1 MAKTDMIRKKAAKE
15 FAEFW
20 KDKGDEKQHTQT
32 FWLSLL
38 RDVLGVTK
46 PEQYIDFEKRVKVKG
61 TKFIDAYI
69 ANTNVAIEQKSEKID
84 LDKKELQS
92 DKSELTPYE
101 QAKRY
106 NDNLRYSERSR
117 WIVVSNFREFRIYD
131 MEKEEPEK
139 HFETVFLKDLPKD
152 FHRLQ
157 FLVDS
162 NNTSISPET
171 RISLDAGNLV
181 GELYD
186 SLRKQYLNPDEES
199 VSRNLNILCVRI
211 IFCLYAEDAGL
222 FDTKTAFKDYI
233 RNFDPK
239 FLGYGIKQLFKALNT
254 KLEDRD
260 KYDSELMGQFP
271 YVNGGLFAEDIE
283 VPLFTEE
290 IVKVIV
296 EKCATFD
303 WSEISPTIFGAV
315 FESTLNPETRRNG
328 GMHYTSIE
336 NIHKVID
343 PLFLDDLNGE
353 FEEICKRS
361 KKARS
366 EALAK
371 FQKKLGSL
379 KFLDPACGC
388 GNFLTETYLSLR
400 RLENKVISVAL
411 NDTKDSISKAIP
423 FDELISV
430 KISQFYGI
438 EINDFAVDVA
448 KTSIWIAES
457 QMIKET
463 EEIVPYDFKFLPL
476 STSATIVEGNALRM
490 NWATLK
496 NEETPIVYDY
506 IISNPPFI
514 GAKMMKDPRLKEDM
528 IWVFGKKWKNLGN
541 MDYVCCWY
549 KKAVELIKNTTT
561 SVVFVS
567 TNSLCQGLYVAA
579 LWKPLF
585 KEGIEINFAWRTFR
599 WDSESIKKAHVHCV
613 IVGFSLK
620 SKAESDFKTKQIFS
634 PDGSV
639 IKAKNINPYLIDAP
653 NVFICQRTK
662 NLCNVPKITFGN
674 MADDDGNF
682 ILTEKTKTQLL
693 EKEPKLKKFIREFLG
708 SEEFINGKKRYCL
721 WLKYATPTEIH
732 QSKELYRRVN
742 NVKIFREASTA
753 APTREKAK
761 TPHLFFF
768 DAQPESGEYIIIP
781 RTSSEN
787 RQYIPIGFLPCEII
801 ASDACSIVP
810 SANLYHFG
818 VLTSSVHMA
827 WMRVVCGRLKSD
839 YRYSGKIVYN
849 TFPWCEPNEA
859 QKAKIEKTAQQILDI
874 RAKYP
879 NSSLAD
885 LYDKTTMPADLRKA
899 HIENDKAVMAAYGFK
914 SKISEAEIVAELL
927 KMYEK
932 LTK

>member
-15 FAEFW
+15 FTTKWSGKGYEKGESQLFW
-20 KDKGDEKQHTQT
+20 IELLQNVYNVENIGDFIRFEDKVHLDHT
-32 FWLSLL
+32 S
-38 RDVLGVTK
+38 
-46 PEQYIDFEKRVKVKG
+46 
-61 TKFIDAYI
+61 FIDAYI
-69 ANTNVAIEQKSEKID
+69 PSTHVMIEQKSFGKD
-84 LDKKELQS
+84 LLKPIKQS
-92 DKSELTPYE
+92 NGSFLTPFQ

-106 NDNLRYSERSR
+106 VTELPLSQHPR
-117 WIVVSNFREFRIYD
+117 WIVTCNFNEFLIYD
-131 MEKEEPEK
+131 MENPQDEPQQLLLEN
-139 HFETVFLKDLPKD
+139 LPKD

-162 NNTSISPET
+162 QNTSISPET

-222 FDTKTAFKDYI
+222 FDTKTAFEDYI
-233 RNFDPK
+233 KLFNPHLLRD
-239 FLGYGIKQLFKALNT
+239 GIKKLFKALNT
-254 KLEDRD
+254 KREDRD
-260 KYDSELMGQFP
+260 KYDSELVEPFP

-283 VPLFTEE
+283 IPNFTEE
-290 IVKVIV
+290 IVNVIV

-343 PLFLDDLNGE
+343 PLFLDDLKSE
-353 FEEICKRS
+353 FEEICKQS

-448 KTSIWIAES
+448 KTSIWIAEN

-463 EEIVPYDFKFLPL
+463 EEIVPYEFKFLPL
-476 STSATIVEGNALRM
+476 STSATIVEGNALRI

-496 NEETPIVYDY
+496 NEEAPTVYDY
-506 IISNPPFI
+506 IIGNPPFV
-514 GAKMMKDPRLKEDM
+514 GYKEKVDTQKMDLKFACK
-528 IWVFGKKWKNLGN
+528 IKNGDCIKNTDSL
-541 MDYVCCWY
+541 DYVCGWY
-549 KKAVELIKNTTT
+549 YKAAQLMVNNNNLKAT
-561 SVVFVS
+561 FVS
-567 TNSLCQGLYVAA
+567 TNSITQGEQVA
-579 LWKPLF
+579 LMWKPLF
-585 KEGIEINFAWRTFR
+585 DNYHVSIDFAYKSFVWS
-599 WDSESIKKAHVHCV
+599 SETKNNAKVHCV
-613 IVGFSLK
+613 IIAFSNDR
-620 SKAESDFKTKQIFS
+620 SDKQCRIYNGQIFEKCS
-634 PDGSV
+634 Y
-639 IKAKNINPYLIDAP
+639 INPYLYNRP
-653 NVFICQRTK
+653 NIWITSRRKPICDSKKVTLGVHIFDNHHFIFTEREK
-662 NLCNVPKITFGN
+662 NEFVKNEPASAKYFKRWVS
-674 MADDDGNF
+674 ADDFLYGKCRYYLDLKDCPPNE
-682 ILTEKTKTQLL
+682 LKAMPYCYERVKLVMEYRKNNSYSKNTPLEYDPYKTKQ
-693 EKEPKLKKFIREFLG
+693 G
-708 SEEFINGKKRYCL
+708 
-721 WLKYATPTEIH
+721 W
-732 QSKELYRRVN
+732 
-742 NVKIFREASTA
+742 
-753 APTREKAK
+753 KADC
-761 TPHLFFF
+761 P
-768 DAQPESGEYIIIP
+768 YIIIP
-781 RTSSEN
+781 NTSGQNRT
-787 RQYIPIGFLPCEII
+787 YLPIDFKNADTVVTMPDLAMPNG
-801 ASDACSIVP
+801 D
-810 SANLYHFG
+810 LYDFG
-818 VLTSSVHMA
+818 VISSSVHMA
-827 WMRVVCGRLKSD
+827 WLRIVCGRLKGD
-839 YRYSGKIVYN
+839 YRYAHGLVYN
-849 TFPWCEPNEA
+849 NFPWPEPTEK
-859 QKAKIEKTAQQILDI
+859 QKRKIENTAKQII
-874 RAKYP
+874 ETRAKYP
-879 NSSLAD
+879 DSSLAD
-885 LYDKTTMPADLRKA
+885 LYDEISMPEDLRKA

-914 SKISEAEIVAELL
+914 SNISEAEIVAELF

>member
-15 FAEFW
+15 FAKKWSGKGYEKGESQLFW
-20 KDKGDEKQHTQT
+20 IELLQNVYNVENIGDFIRFEDKVHLDHT
-32 FWLSLL
+32 S
-38 RDVLGVTK
+38 
-46 PEQYIDFEKRVKVKG
+46 
-61 TKFIDAYI
+61 FIDAYI
-69 ANTNVAIEQKSEKID
+69 PSTHVMIEHKSFGKD
-84 LDKKELQS
+84 LLKPIKQS
-92 DKSELTPYE
+92 NGSFLTPFQ

-106 NDNLRYSERSR
+106 VTELPLSQHPR
-117 WIVVSNFREFRIYD
+117 WIVTCNFNEFLIYD
-131 MEKEEPEK
+131 MENPQDEPQQLLLEN
-139 HFETVFLKDLPKD
+139 LPKD

-162 NNTSISPET
+162 KNTSISPET
-171 RISLDAGNLV
+171 RISLQAGNLV
-181 GELYD
+181 GQLYD

-222 FDTKTAFKDYI
+222 FDTKTAFEDYI
-233 RNFDPK
+233 KLFNPHLLRD
-239 FLGYGIKQLFKALNT
+239 GIKKLFKALNT
-254 KLEDRD
+254 KREDRD
-260 KYDSELMGQFP
+260 KYDSELVEPFP

-283 VPLFTEE
+283 VPNFTEE
-290 IVKVIV
+290 IVNVIV

-343 PLFLDDLNGE
+343 PLFLDDLKSE

-476 STSATIVEGNALRM
+476 STSATIVEGNALRI

-496 NEETPIVYDY
+496 NEEVPTVYDY
-506 IISNPPFI
+506 IIGNPPFV
-514 GAKMMKDPRLKEDM
+514 GQAFRSKEQAAEM
-528 IWVFGKKWKNLGN
+528 QEVFAPSTAGGKL
-541 MDYVCCWY
+541 DYVAGWY
-549 KKAVELIKNTTT
+549 KKAADLIKGTDTGCA
-561 SVVFVS
+561 FVS
-567 TNSLCQGLYVAA
+567 SNSICQGESVNL
-579 LWKPLF
+579 LWSLLF
-585 KEGIEINFAWRTFR
+585 RQGIFINFAHTTFK
-599 WDSESIKKAHVHCV
+599 WTSESTDVAGVSCV
-613 IVGFSLK
+613 IVGFSCKEHKEKMLFSDGKKKIVEHINGYLAAPPDVFIKNRSK
-620 SKAESDFKTKQIFS
+620 SINAGTTVVQGNPPAD
-634 PDGSV
+634 DGRLLLSADEREKFIKKYPELESV
-639 IKAKNINPYLIDAP
+639 IKPF
-653 NVFICQRTK
+653 V
-662 NLCNVPKITFGN
+662 
-674 MADDDGNF
+674 
-682 ILTEKTKTQLL
+682 
-693 EKEPKLKKFIREFLG
+693 G
-708 SEEFINGKKRYCL
+708 SKEFINDISYSRYCF
-721 WLKYATPTEIH
+721 WFADAKPSDFMHI
-732 QSKELYRRVN
+732 KELRERFEYVRDYRLKSPVPRIR
-742 NVKIFREASTA
+742 KTA
-753 APTREKAK
+753 DKPYLFTQNRQPKAK
-761 TPHLFFF
+761 YL
-768 DAQPESGEYIIIP
+768 IIP
-781 RTSSEN
+781 RVSSEN
-787 RQYIPIGFLPCEII
+787 RKYIPIGFLPPDVI
-801 ASDACSIVP
+801 ASDAAVLMYD
-810 SANLYHFG
+810 ATLYEFG
-818 VLTSSVHMA
+818 LISSNVHNA
-827 WMRVVCGRLKSD
+827 WMRMIAGRLESR
-839 YRYSGKIVYN
+839 YRYAPSVWYN
-849 TFPWCEPNEA
+849 FPLPNLKET
-859 QKAKIEKTAQQILDI
+859 QKKAIEKSAQSILDARKI
-874 RAKYP
+874 YP
-879 NSSLAD
+879 DKSLAD
-885 LYDKTTMPADLRKA
+885 MYGQEMYLFPELLKA
-899 HIENDKAVMAAYGFK
+899 HRENDKAVMAAYGFK
-914 SKISEAEIVAELL
+914 SNISEAEIVAELF